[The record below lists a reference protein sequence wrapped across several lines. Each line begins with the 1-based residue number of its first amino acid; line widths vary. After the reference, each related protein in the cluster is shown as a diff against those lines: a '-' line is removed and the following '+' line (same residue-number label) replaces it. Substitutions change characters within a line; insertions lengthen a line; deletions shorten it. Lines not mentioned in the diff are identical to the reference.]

1 MRYID
6 YSLNEADLG
15 ETPQPDSKAQLG
27 TVAELQ
33 FLRFRRPHDPHV
45 PVVHCG
51 HSFSSVLNLHVWQQS
66 LDILKIIKKRD
77 GILVPSLFLVLFQ
90 NFKHTQIC

>member
-51 HSFSSVLNLHVWQQS
+51 HSSSSALNLHVRQQCQRPLHNSIFYVVVMQRS
-66 LDILKIIKKRD
+66 L
-77 GILVPSLFLVLFQ
+77 
-90 NFKHTQIC
+90 C